1 MAFISKLAKYVLK
14 RWYLLIFM
22 LICIVLT
29 TYINVYIPQLGG
41 QVIKNII
48 EIKDFN
54 MLLWLVIQIIGL
66 TGILGA
72 LSFVSRYLN
81 GYFSQKIVYEIRN
94 DVFKSIQRQSLAF
107 FDKIDVG
114 QLMSRATT
122 DTERV
127 GRFLGFQFRMLVE
140 TLFLLIGVVASMI
153 TIDWELTLISFLTVS
168 LIFVNFSLFG
178 KKIRPVISKSRE
190 YFANLTSTL
199 WENISGTRIVRA
211 FAMEDYEKEKFQKP
225 NRAYYEA
232 MIKAAALRAT
242 FLPLTGLIGGF
253 VTVIVYW
260 FGGIEVIEGRIG
272 IDTLYVFSS
281 YISMLIRPMAMM
293 GMIWTGYQRMAAAG
307 ERVFQIIEAEP
318 EVKDK
323 PNAIE
328 LKKIRGH
335 IKFENVYFGYDAN
348 KPILKNISF
357 EVKPGETV
365 ALLGPTG
372 SGKSTIIRLLMRF
385 YDVTSGRILIDGY
398 DIRDVKLK
406 SLRKHIGIVSQEIF
420 LFNRTVKENIS
431 FGKPDASMED
441 IIRVAKIAQAHEF
454 ITKLPDGYNTIIGER
469 GINLSGGQRQRIA
482 IARALLLDPK
492 ILILDD
498 STSSVDVDTEYEIQ
512 KALSALLKDRTTL
525 VITQRI
531 STIRNAD
538 KIIVMDNG
546 EIIEEGDHKTLIARK
561 GAYYR
566 LYQTLYE
573 AQKEVLKA
581 VEARR
586 TFEKEK
592 AVLSEHNGG
601 G

>member
-14 RWYLLIFM
+14 RWHLLIFM

-546 EIIEEGDHKTLIARK
+546 EIIEEGDHKTLIAKK